1 MLAGYRIWEH
11 LWEKQPEVEN
21 AYGNAEMSTA
31 PVKIIGIRRQAAI
44 DFHESLTTFPG
55 LPGQMHMPG
64 INIISW
70 TSWPDAQHAKSG
82 RGAMGLALD
91 AATAVATAVA
101 MAMACWQRV

>member
-1 MLAGYRIWEH
+1 MGNEPRPACQIRTRGHGFDIGRSHGSGHGHGQGRGMLAGYRIWEH

-64 INIISW
+64 INNISW
-70 TSWPDAQHAKSG
+70 AS
-82 RGAMGLALD
+82 
-91 AATAVATAVA
+91 
-101 MAMACWQRV
+101 